1 MEFSIKNSTF
11 RLQRHKSKYRNTIE
25 IVKFCIIPIILKKVG
40 RLLNSHCWKRL
51 FGHCIAIFFSRR
63 SNAGSSGI
71 HGINGSTQWQ
81 ISQFATTIRPSRYP
95 SEATTRG
102 GGHYSMA
109 SMSAGEATWQG
120 IHHQLTSPKQ
130 KLKTCHRHSRRRS
143 LGSVIK
149 TKRSKSC
156 VNQLTVPTV
165 TVWDEDDMKMT
176 KTDEDAV

>member
-1 MEFSIKNSTF
+1 MKNERGRNLDGLNKAPNRIWSFEIKSL
-11 RLQRHKSKYRNTIE
+11 RSMSQIK
-25 IVKFCIIPIILKKVG
+25 ILYQNCQ
-40 RLLNSHCWKRL
+40 LLNSEL
-51 FGHCIAIFFSRR
+51 LSFLSRR
-63 SNAGSSGI
+63 STAGSSGL
-71 HGINGSTQWQ
+71 HGLNGSTQWQ

-149 TKRSKSC
+149 TKRSRSC

>member
-1 MEFSIKNSTF
+1 MSKIKIRYQNCQ
-11 RLQRHKSKYRNTIE
+11 LLKSK
-25 IVKFCIIPIILKKVG
+25 
-40 RLLNSHCWKRL
+40 LLSFL
-51 FGHCIAIFFSRR
+51 SRR
-63 SNAGSSGI
+63 STAGSSGL
-71 HGINGSTQWQ
+71 HGLNGSTQWQ